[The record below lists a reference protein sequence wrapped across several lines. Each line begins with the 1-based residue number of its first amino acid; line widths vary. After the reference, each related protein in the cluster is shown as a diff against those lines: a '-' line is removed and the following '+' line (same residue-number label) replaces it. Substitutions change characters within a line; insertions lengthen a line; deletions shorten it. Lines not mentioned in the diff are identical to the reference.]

1 MKALK
6 SHSQIERAHCI
17 RHSIYRAKQKAG
29 LALALASLI
38 SVLALPDYCR
48 GEHPSY
54 QVTVTVVNGS
64 WDFTGDLNTPRARH
78 TATLLQN
85 GKVLVVGGRNT
96 DSAELY
102 DHATGTWSSTG
113 SLPLVCELHTATL
126 LANGKV
132 LVVGGFSSSRG
143 FFEFFSSAELYDPA
157 TGTWSLTDSLKTGR
171 FGHTATLLKNG
182 KVLVAGGSLS
192 SNGAELYDPITGKW
206 SITGSLITAR
216 RSHTATLL
224 ENGNVLIAGGE
235 NGADFIESAELY
247 DPATEKWSS
256 IAGLNQARLGHTAT
270 LLGNGMVLV
279 AGGDGNLVSTSEL
292 YNPETGGW
300 SSISNLNMPR
310 YAHTATLLPNGR
322 VLVAGNFDGISSNG
336 SAEIYDP
343 ETGTW
348 SRTGSLNT
356 DRHWHTAT
364 LLPNGKVLVAGGF
377 DKEIVSDAELYD
389 ADAPNP
395 IPEIISVSVSGR
407 RLIVLGENFRR
418 GSIILLN
425 GEEQKTRNADH
436 NPQSRLIGKKAGKKI
451 KPGDK
456 LQVRNPDGS
465 LSEEF
470 AFTGP

>member
-6 SHSQIERAHCI
+6 SHSHIERAHCI
-17 RHSIYRAKQKAG
+17 RHSIYRVKQKTG

-38 SVLALPDYCR
+38 SVLAFPDYCR

-64 WDFTGDLNTPRARH
+64 WDFTGDLNTRRARH

-113 SLPLVCELHTATL
+113 SLLQDRELHTATL

-132 LVVGGFSSSRG
+132 LVAGGFSSSRG
-143 FFEFFSSAELYDPA
+143 FPEFFSSAELYDPA
-157 TGTWSLTDSLKTGR
+157 TGAWSFTESLETGR
-171 FGHTATLLKNG
+171 LGHTATLLKNG

-192 SNGAELYDPITGKW
+192 SNSAELYDPITGKW
-206 SITGSLITAR
+206 SITGGLITAR

-224 ENGNVLIAGGE
+224 ENGKVLIAGGE
-235 NGADFIESAELY
+235 NGADFIGSAELY
-247 DPATEKWSS
+247 DPSIEKWSS
-256 IAGLNQARLGHTAT
+256 IANLNEARLGHTAT
-270 LLGNGMVLV
+270 LLANGMLLV
-279 AGGDGNLVSTSEL
+279 AGGSTSEL
-292 YNPETGGW
+292 YNPETDGW
-300 SSISNLNMPR
+300 SSISNLNTPR
-310 YAHTATLLPNGR
+310 FNHTATLLPDGR
-322 VLVAGNFDGISSNG
+322 VLVAGSFDGISSIG
-336 SAEIYDP
+336 SAELYDP

-356 DRHWHTAT
+356 SRHWHTAT

-377 DKEIVSDAELYD
+377 DKDIVNDAELYD
-389 ADAPNP
+389 ADAPIP
-395 IPEIISVSVSGR
+395 IPDIISVSVSGK
-407 RLIVLGENFRR
+407 RLRVLGENFRR

-425 GEEQKTRNADH
+425 GEEQKTRNDDQ
-436 NPQSRLIGKKAGKKI
+436 NPQSKLIGKKAGKKI

-456 LQVRNPDGS
+456 LQVRNPDGF

-470 AFTGP
+470 TFTGP